1 MVTSNFRAFT
11 NTKAHNTERM
21 IVNTRPNPFTS
32 NIIVEVVSDQSAHA
46 IVRLYDHL
54 GRFIRIISWD
64 MAKGR
69 NITMFRDLED
79 LEDGTYILDAVDSM
93 GNSLYKI
100 DLIKRVLVL
109 T

>member
-1 MVTSNFRAFT
+1 
-11 NTKAHNTERM
+11 M

-32 NIIVEVVSDQSAHA
+32 NIIVEIVNEQPGHV
-46 IVRLYDHL
+46 IVRLYDHY

-79 LEDGTYILDAVDSM
+79 LEDGTYVLDAVDAM
-93 GNSLYKI
+93 GNTLYKM

>member
-1 MVTSNFRAFT
+1 MVLLY
-11 NTKAHNTERM
+11 KKVLNTERM

-32 NIIVEVVSDQSAHA
+32 NIIVEIVNEQPAHA
-46 IVRLYDHL
+46 IVRLYRQD
-54 GRFIRIISWD
+54 GKFIRIISWD

-79 LEDGTYILDAVDSM
+79 LDDGTYVLDAVDAL
-93 GNSLYKI
+93 GNVLHRT
-100 DLIKRVLVL
+100 DLIKRMLVL

>member
-1 MVTSNFRAFT
+1 VVLLY
-11 NTKAHNTERM
+11 KKVLNTERM

-32 NIIVEVVSDQSAHA
+32 NIIVEIVNEQPAHA
-46 IVRLYDHL
+46 IVRLYRQD
-54 GRFIRIISWD
+54 GKFIRIISWD

-79 LEDGTYILDAVDSM
+79 LDDGTYVLDAVDAL
-93 GNSLYKI
+93 GNVLHKT
-100 DLIKRVLVL
+100 DLIKRMLVL

>member
-1 MVTSNFRAFT
+1 MVLLY
-11 NTKAHNTERM
+11 KKVLNTERM

-32 NIIVEVVSDQSAHA
+32 NIIVEIVNEQPAHA
-46 IVRLYDHL
+46 IVRLYRQD
-54 GRFIRIISWD
+54 GKFIRIISWD

-79 LEDGTYILDAVDSM
+79 LDDGTYVLDAVDAL
-93 GNSLYKI
+93 GNVLHKT
-100 DLIKRVLVL
+100 DLIKRMLVL

>member
-1 MVTSNFRAFT
+1 
-11 NTKAHNTERM
+11 M

-32 NIIVEVVSDQSAHA
+32 NIIMEVVSEQPAHV
-46 IVRLYDHL
+46 IVRLYNHH

-69 NITMFRDLED
+69 NITMFRDLEE

-93 GNSLYKI
+93 GITLYKA
-100 DLIKRVLVL
+100 DLIKRMLVL

>member
-1 MVTSNFRAFT
+1 
-11 NTKAHNTERM
+11 M

-32 NIIVEVVSDQSAHA
+32 NIIVEVVSDHAAHA
-46 IVRLYDHL
+46 IVRLYDHY
-54 GRFIRIISWD
+54 GRFIRVISWD

-79 LEDGTYILDAVDSM
+79 LEDGTYVLDAVDSA
-93 GNSLYKI
+93 GITLYKA
-100 DLIKRVLVL
+100 DLVKKVLVL

>member
-1 MVTSNFRAFT
+1 
-11 NTKAHNTERM
+11 M

-32 NIIVEVVSDQSAHA
+32 NIIVEVVNEQPSHA
-46 IVRLYDHL
+46 IVRLYNQH

-79 LEDGTYILDAVDSM
+79 LEDGTYVLDAVDAM
-93 GNSLYKI
+93 GNILHKT
-100 DLIKRVLVL
+100 DLVKRMLVL

>member
-1 MVTSNFRAFT
+1 
-11 NTKAHNTERM
+11 M

-32 NIIVEVVSDQSAHA
+32 NIIVEVVSEQQAHT
-46 IVRLYDHL
+46 IVRLYDHY

-69 NITMFRDLED
+69 NITMFRDLEE
-79 LEDGTYILDAVDSM
+79 LEDGTYVLDAVDSM
-93 GNSLYKI
+93 GNTQYKV

>member
-1 MVTSNFRAFT
+1 
-11 NTKAHNTERM
+11 M

-32 NIIVEVVSDQSAHA
+32 NIIVEVVNEQSSHA
-46 IVRLYDHL
+46 IVRLYNQD

-69 NITMFRDLED
+69 NITMFRDLEN
-79 LEDGTYILDAVDSM
+79 LEDGTYVLDAVDAM
-93 GNSLYKI
+93 GNILHKTDI
-100 DLIKRVLVL
+100 VKRMLVL

>member
-1 MVTSNFRAFT
+1 
-11 NTKAHNTERM
+11 M

-32 NIIVEVVSDQSAHA
+32 NIIVEIVNEQPAHA
-46 IVRLYDHL
+46 IVRLYRQD
-54 GRFIRIISWD
+54 GKFIRIISWD

-79 LEDGTYILDAVDSM
+79 LDDGTYVLDAVDAL
-93 GNSLYKI
+93 GNVLHRT
-100 DLIKRVLVL
+100 DLIKRMLVL

>member
-1 MVTSNFRAFT
+1 
-11 NTKAHNTERM
+11 M

-32 NIIVEVVSDQSAHA
+32 NVIVEIVSEHQAH
-46 IVRLYDHL
+46 IIMRLYDHG

-79 LEDGTYILDAVDSM
+79 LEDGTYILDAVDAS
-93 GNSLYKI
+93 GELLYKHE
-100 DLIKRVLVL
+100 LVKRVLVHA
-109 T
+109 

>member
-1 MVTSNFRAFT
+1 
-11 NTKAHNTERM
+11 M

-32 NIIVEVVSDQSAHA
+32 NIIVEVVSEQPAHA
-46 IVRLYDHL
+46 IVRLYDHH
-54 GRFIRIISWD
+54 GRFIRIISWH

-69 NITMFRDLED
+69 NITMFRDLEE
-79 LEDGTYILDAVDSM
+79 LEDGTYVLDAVDSM
-93 GNSLYKI
+93 GNLLYKV

>member
-1 MVTSNFRAFT
+1 
-11 NTKAHNTERM
+11 M

-32 NIIVEVVSDQSAHA
+32 NIIVEIVSEQAAHA
-46 IVRLYDHL
+46 IVRLYDHH

-69 NITMFRDLED
+69 NITMFRDLDD
-79 LEDGTYILDAVDSM
+79 LEDGTYMLDAMDAM
-93 GNSLYKI
+93 GNLLFRS
-100 DLIKRVLVL
+100 DLVKRMLVL

>member
-1 MVTSNFRAFT
+1 MTV
-11 NTKAHNTERM
+11 H
-21 IVNTRPNPFTS
+21 TRPNPFTS
-32 NIIVEVVSDQSAHA
+32 NIIVEVVSEQPAHA
-46 IVRLYDHL
+46 IVRLYDHF

-69 NITMFRDLED
+69 NITMFRDLDD
-79 LEDGTYILDAVDSM
+79 LEDGTYMLDAVDAM
-93 GNSLYKI
+93 GNTLYKS

>member
-1 MVTSNFRAFT
+1 
-11 NTKAHNTERM
+11 M

-32 NIIVEVVSDQSAHA
+32 NIIVEIVNEQPAHA
-46 IVRLYDHL
+46 IVRLYRQD
-54 GRFIRIISWD
+54 GKFIRIISWD

-79 LEDGTYILDAVDSM
+79 LDDGTYVLDAVDAL
-93 GNSLYKI
+93 GNVLHKT
-100 DLIKRVLVL
+100 DLIKRMLVL

>member
-1 MVTSNFRAFT
+1 MTV
-11 NTKAHNTERM
+11 H
-21 IVNTRPNPFTS
+21 TRPNPFTS
-32 NIIVEVVSDQSAHA
+32 NIIVEVVSEQPAHA
-46 IVRLYDHL
+46 IVRLYDHF

-69 NITMFRDLED
+69 NITMFRDLDD
-79 LEDGTYILDAVDSM
+79 LEDGTYTLDAVDAM
-93 GNSLYKI
+93 GNNLYKM